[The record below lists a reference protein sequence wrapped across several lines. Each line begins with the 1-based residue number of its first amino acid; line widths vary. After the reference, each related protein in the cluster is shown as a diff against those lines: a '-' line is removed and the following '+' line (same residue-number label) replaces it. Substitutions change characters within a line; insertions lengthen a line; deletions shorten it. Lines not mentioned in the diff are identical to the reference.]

1 MSASGFHEGE
11 RAVQERAGATEA
23 AGRLHG
29 MLQPPWLGGGL
40 RAALAARTFAVLT
53 ARDRDGELWISPLTG
68 EPGFLAGEGTTLTVA
83 AVPPAG
89 DPLHGL
95 PVPQPAG
102 LLAIDLGLRR
112 RIRVNGRLTGRTDD
126 TLTVEADQAF
136 GNCPAYIQPRLLAPD
151 TAAPLLG
158 EPAPVADRDTLDE
171 HDRDLIARA
180 DTFFLGTTHPTRGT
194 DASHKG
200 GAPGFVRIEDGELWW
215 PDYAGNNLF
224 TSLGN
229 LTVDP
234 AAALLFLDFATG
246 RTLHLGGEATVE
258 WLDPAAAPDEGG
270 TGRRVRFR
278 PRRVRG
284 GRLGPREAS
293 PAG

>member
-11 RAVQERAGATEA
+11 RAVQARAGATEEA
-23 AGRLHG
+23 ARLHG
-29 MLQPPWLGGGL
+29 MLRPPWLGGGL

-53 ARDRDGELWISPLTG
+53 ARDRDGALWISPLTG
-68 EPGFLAGEGTTLTVA
+68 EPGFLDGDGTTLTVA
-83 AVPPAG
+83 AAPRAG
-89 DPLHGL
+89 DPLHAL

-112 RIRVNGRLTGRTDD
+112 RIRVNGRLTDGTDGA
-126 TLTVEADQAF
+126 LTIEAEQAF
-136 GNCPAYIQPRLLAPD
+136 GNCPAYIRPRLLAPD
-151 TAAPLLG
+151 ATAPAGASAPTAVRAGLD
-158 EPAPVADRDTLDE
+158 DRD
-171 HDRDLIARA
+171 RALIEGA
-180 DTFFLGTTHPTRGT
+180 DTFFLGTTHPDRGT

-200 GAPGFVRIEDGELWW
+200 GAPGFVRVEGGELWW

-234 AAALLFLDFATG
+234 AAALLFLDFTTG
-246 RTLHLGGEATVE
+246 RILHLSGEATVE
-258 WLDPAAAPDEGG
+258 WRDPAAAGDEGG

-284 GRLGPREAS
+284 SRIPLREAA
-293 PAG
+293 PVP

>member
-1 MSASGFHEGE
+1 MNTSGFHEGE
-11 RAVQERAGATEA
+11 RAVQARAGATEEA
-23 AGRLHG
+23 ARLHG
-29 MLQPPWLGGGL
+29 MLRPPWLGGGL

-53 ARDRDGELWISPLTG
+53 ARDRDGTLWTSPLTG
-68 EPGFLAGEGTTLTVA
+68 EPGFLDGDGTTLTVA
-83 AVPPAG
+83 AAPPAD
-89 DPLHGL
+89 DPLHAL

-112 RIRVNGRLTGRTDD
+112 RIRVNGRLTDGTDGE
-126 TLTVEADQAF
+126 LTIEAEQAF
-136 GNCPAYIQPRLLAPD
+136 GNCPAHIRPRLLAPD
-151 TAAPLLG
+151 TTAPAGASAPAAVRG
-158 EPAPVADRDTLDE
+158 ALDE
-171 HDRDLIARA
+171 RDRELIARA
-180 DTFFLGTTHPTRGT
+180 DTFFLGTTHPTRGI

-200 GAPGFVRIEDGELWW
+200 GAPGFVRIEGGELWW

-234 AAALLFLDFATG
+234 AAALLFLDFTTG
-246 RTLHLGGEATVE
+246 RTLHLSGEATVE
-258 WLDPAAAPDEGG
+258 WHEPAAAGDEGG

-284 GRLGPREAS
+284 GRVPLREATAR
-293 PAG
+293 P

>member
-1 MSASGFHEGE
+1 MNASGFHEGE
-11 RAVQERAGATEA
+11 RTVQARAGATEEA
-23 AGRLHG
+23 ARLHG
-29 MLQPPWLGGGL
+29 MLRPPWLGGGL

-53 ARDRDGELWISPLTG
+53 ARDRDGTLWVSPLTG
-68 EPGFLAGEGTTLTVA
+68 RPGFLDGDGATLTVA
-83 AVPPAG
+83 AAPPAG

-112 RIRVNGRLTGRTDD
+112 RIRVNGRLTHHTDGV
-126 TLTVEADQAF
+126 LTIEAEQAF
-136 GNCPAYIQPRLLAPD
+136 GNCPAHIRPRLLAPD
-151 TAAPLLG
+151 ATAPAG
-158 EPAPVADRDTLDE
+158 TPAPEAVRAALDDRDRE
-171 HDRDLIARA
+171 LISRA
-180 DTFFLGTTHPTRGT
+180 DTFFLGTTHPARGA

-200 GAPGFVRIEDGELWW
+200 GAPGFVRIDGGELWW

-234 AAALLFLDFATG
+234 AAALLFLDFTTG

-258 WLDPAAAPDEGG
+258 WLDPADAGDEGG

-278 PRRVRG
+278 PRRVLG
-284 GRLGPREAS
+284 GLVPLREAA
-293 PAG
+293 PGP

>member
-1 MSASGFHEGE
+1 MNTSGFHEGE
-11 RAVQERAGATEA
+11 RAVQARAGATEEA
-23 AGRLHG
+23 ARLHG
-29 MLQPPWLGGGL
+29 MLRPPWLGGGL

-53 ARDRDGELWISPLTG
+53 ARDREGTLWTSPLTG
-68 EPGFLAGEGTTLTVA
+68 EPGFLDGDGTTLTVA
-83 AVPPAG
+83 AAPPAG

-112 RIRVNGRLTGRTDD
+112 RIRVNGRLTDGADGE
-126 TLTVEADQAF
+126 LTIEAEQAF
-136 GNCPAYIQPRLLAPD
+136 GNCPAYIRPRLLAPD
-151 TAAPLLG
+151 TTAPAGASAPAAVRAALD
-158 EPAPVADRDTLDE
+158 DRDRE
-171 HDRDLIARA
+171 LIARA

-200 GAPGFVRIEDGELWW
+200 GAPGFVRIEGGELRW

-234 AAALLFLDFATG
+234 AAALLFLDFTTG
-246 RTLHLGGEATVE
+246 RTLHLSGEATVE
-258 WLDPAAAPDEGG
+258 WHEPAASGDEGG

-284 GRLGPREAS
+284 GRVPLREATAR
-293 PAG
+293 P